1 MDWSLTKGHIQWQ
14 ALVLASLALV
24 PLMSEIRVIN
34 LVFNVRKVGYRSVTE
49 RETVEKLLEINRDV
63 KFLNS

>member
-1 MDWSLTKGHIQWQ
+1 VDWSLTKGHIQWQ

-24 PLMSEIRVIN
+24 PEIRVIN